1 MNRPWRIT
9 IDTNPDQCNLNCI
22 MCDTHSI
29 YNTTKPEP
37 RKPMSKELL
46 ISSLEEALSIG
57 VREIIPSTMGE
68 PLMYKDFD
76 VFIEKLMHSDTKLN
90 LTTNGTFPIYGVET
104 WATKL
109 LPVLS
114 DIKISINSL
123 DANVNELIMPNDKTV
138 EKIEDIKTFSKLRN
152 SINTDVTITL
162 QVTFLESNINNLE
175 DLIVFAIDNQ
185 LDRVKGHQLWVTFD
199 EIKEESLRKNNTS
212 ITRWNTF
219 IDSIEKYRDKITLT
233 NFDKIDLEDNG
244 NEIQGNCPF
253 LGKELWIDHEGI
265 FNVCCAPSNRRT
277 SLGEWGN
284 INGKSIEDMFNSKPY
299 KNLLQTYKSQDVCK
313 TCSLR

>member
-29 YNTTKPEP
+29 YNTTKSEP

-46 ISSLEEALSIG
+46 ISSLNEALNIG

-68 PLMYKDFD
+68 PLMYQDFD
-76 VFIEKLMHSDTKLN
+76 IFIKKLIHTDTKLN
-90 LTTNGTFPIYGVET
+90 LTTNGTFPIHGVET
-104 WATKL
+104 WARQL

-123 DANVNELIMPNDKTV
+123 DAKINEVIMPSDKTAD
-138 EKIEDIKTFSKLRN
+138 KIEDIKTFAKLRN
-152 SINTDVTITL
+152 SINSDVTITL
-162 QVTFLESNINNLE
+162 QVTFLESNIDSLE
-175 DLIVFAIDNQ
+175 DLIVFAIDNK

-199 EIKEESLRKNNTS
+199 EIHEESLRKSDAS
-212 ITRWNTF
+212 ITQWNTF

-233 NFDKIDLEDNG
+233 NFDRIETEGNG
-244 NEIQGNCPF
+244 DKIQGDCPF
-253 LGKELWIDHEGI
+253 LGKELWIDHKGT
-265 FNVCCAPSNRRT
+265 FNVCCAPSNHRS

-284 INGKSIEDMFNSKPY
+284 INNKSINDIFNSNQY